1 MDPHLE
7 MKREKRG
14 SSSIVSVH
22 LVFLWS
28 GDVYVGKVLDLHQG
42 CQGPFQS
49 SKEKVGFLLRCHSG
63 NGPYLALRGESPGF
77 SRVVAGNLEFLSS
90 HDGDLRDP
98 LVWLQERPV
107 SMRVARGLSG
117 LLSSQCR
124 ILGPHLQLRLQP
136 QGSSPVLTWISG
148 SYGISTGESGLI
160 SCGDMQIC
168 FPLKL

>member
-90 HDGDLRDP
+90 YDGDRSVP
-98 LVWLQERPV
+98 LVWPLESPV
-107 SMRVARGLSG
+107 SM
-117 LLSSQCR
+117 
-124 ILGPHLQLRLQP
+124 
-136 QGSSPVLTWISG
+136 
-148 SYGISTGESGLI
+148 
-160 SCGDMQIC
+160 
-168 FPLKL
+168 